1 MNFCIPGWGERGD
14 GNAGKG
20 RGARYHQ
27 WAMTLRLKINLI
39 VGALTALFVLAL
51 LGLEWRGMRA
61 AVREEVEAANRVA
74 AQFIQ
79 RTVMGDFPGLPLLR
93 VVFDRVGRIRSNDVY
108 LYDDQGREVYRSPP
122 SPYKQGRDAPRWFTA
137 LVAPQP
143 AMQSVEFPGGRLELH
158 SNPSRAVIDA
168 WDDFILL
175 GAVSLGMLVVVNG
188 LVFWLVGRSVRPF
201 PRIVQ
206 ALGEIEG
213 GRLDATLPPL
223 PGREA
228 GAIAAAFNR
237 MVAMLQAHLEAEK
250 RAVRA
255 EQALSDKRELGR
267 WLEEH
272 IEQERRAIARELHDE
287 FGQSVTAIRS
297 MALSVAHRVAAQDA
311 ASAEAARTIAQESSN
326 LYEAMHGLIPRLT
339 PLVLDNF
346 GLAEALADLAQRT
359 HRTHPDVVVHVEAQ
373 PVGMALSGDMSLALY
388 RAAQEGLTNAL
399 RHGQPQRVS
408 IRLHRDGA
416 ALRLDV
422 MDDGRGLPP
431 EGSQRPGHYG
441 LRWIAER
448 AEGLGGRFEIGPATP
463 RGTRLSVVLP
473 LPADGEVGA

>member
-1 MNFCIPGWGERGD
+1 
-14 GNAGKG
+14 
-20 RGARYHQ
+20 
-27 WAMTLRLKINLI
+27 MTLRLKINLI
-39 VGALTALFVLAL
+39 VGALTLLFTMAL
-51 LGLEWRGMRA
+51 LGLEYRSMRA
-61 AVREEVEAANRVA
+61 AVREEVDAANRVA
-74 AQFIQ
+74 EQFIR

-93 VVFDRVGRIRSNDVY
+93 MFFERVGRVRSNDIY
-108 LYDDQGREVYRSPP
+108 LYDAEGREVYRSPP
-122 SPYKQGRDAPRWFTA
+122 SPYKQGRDAPAWFTA
-137 LVAPQP
+137 LVAPP
-143 AMQSVEFPGGRLELH
+143 PVVQSVDFPGGRLALH

-168 WDDFILL
+168 WDDF
-175 GAVSLGMLVVVNG
+175 AVLASASLGMLVVVNG

-201 PRIVQ
+201 PRIVS
-206 ALGEIEG
+206 ALGEIEA

-228 GAIAAAFNR
+228 AAIASAFNR

-250 RAVRA
+250 RAIRA

-267 WLEEH
+267 WLDEH

-287 FGQSVTAIRS
+287 LGQSVTAIRS
-297 MALSVAHRVAAQDA
+297 VALSVAHRVQAHDA
-311 ASAEAARTIAQESSN
+311 ASAQAARTIAEESSR

-359 HRTHPDVVVHVEAQ
+359 HRSHPEVAVHVAAD
-373 PVGMALSGDMSLALY
+373 PGGVPLSADTSLALY

-399 RHGQPQRVS
+399 RHGQAREVS
-408 IRLHRDGA
+408 IRLHRDGST
-416 ALRLDV
+416 LRLDV
-422 MDDGRGLPP
+422 LDDGIGLPP
-431 EGSQRPGHYG
+431 EGVHKSGHYG

-448 AEGLGGRFEIGPATP
+448 AEGLGGQFEIAAALP

-473 LPADGEVGA
+473 LSVLLRASEGAAA